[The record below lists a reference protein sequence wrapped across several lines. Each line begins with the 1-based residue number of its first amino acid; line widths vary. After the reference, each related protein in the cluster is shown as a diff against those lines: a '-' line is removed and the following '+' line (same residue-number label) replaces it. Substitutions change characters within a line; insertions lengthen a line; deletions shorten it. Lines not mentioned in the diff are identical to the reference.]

1 MDAEIINR
9 AYLEKLSFSD
19 LSKLA
24 DDFGVDV
31 PEDLNRR
38 FLIAELLEL
47 AEEAKS
53 SDDESMIISAEDG
66 EAPAAKLPTNYN
78 ETQISCILRNP
89 AWAFVFWNINDT
101 DSAMIK
107 SLTNCNLMIRVCVL
121 SAPDKLQPEEAFEI
135 NASTDTQEQ
144 YVLLPAGS
152 NYIRVELVYVAGN
165 TGKVLAFTP
174 VIEIPSPSKQL
185 NDFQPGK
192 ESDYS
197 EIIKLS
203 GMEEIL
209 VNQYKNHRHSFS

>member
-66 EAPAAKLPTNYN
+66 EAPAAKLPKNYN

-197 EIIKLS
+197 EIINLS